1 MAVFLDSS
9 PPYLL
14 LLGNLE
20 SFDVN
25 FISLV
30 KCKWELRTIPAGDG
44 VIPTIARA
52 ENFLSPR
59 RLHGSTWT

>member
-14 LLGNLE
+14 LLGSLLF
-20 SFDVN
+20 FDMN

-30 KCKWELRTIPAGDG
+30 KCKWELQTIPTGDG

-52 ENFLSPR
+52 ESFLSP
-59 RLHGSTWT
+59 